1 MIRYPNGKKAQPQ
14 PKTKTSVKNRGMPL
28 ETMINESNRYY
39 LEQDLAVI
47 HKKPTPVQVANVHYP
62 QRSKA
67 KITEAYYKSP
77 STTDYNGVYKG
88 YYVDFDVKE
97 SQNKTSFPLKNIHP
111 HQINHL
117 KQVASHG
124 GIAFLIIR
132 LVSEDT
138 YWLIGFERIQPYL
151 KRAKTGRKSMTIDEI
166 KAESHPIP
174 EGFRPRLDYLK
185 ALDKLIAIKKA

>member
-1 MIRYPNGKKAQPQ
+1 MRYPNGKKAKPQ
-14 PKTKTSVKNRGMPL
+14 PKTKTSVKNRGMTL
-28 ETMINESNRYY
+28 ESLVNESNRFY
-39 LEQDLAVI
+39 LEQDRAVI
-47 HKKPTPVQVANVHYP
+47 HKKPTPVQVASVHYP
-62 QRSKA
+62 KRSKA

-97 SQNKTSFPLKNIHP
+97 SQNRTSFPLKNIHP
-111 HQINHL
+111 HQIEHL
-117 KQVASHG
+117 RRVDKHG

-132 LVSEDT
+132 LVSEAT
-138 YWLIGFERIQPYL
+138 YWLIPYEGLIPYL

-166 KAESHPIP
+166 KGESYEIP

-185 ALDKLIAIKKA
+185 ALDKLIARKKA